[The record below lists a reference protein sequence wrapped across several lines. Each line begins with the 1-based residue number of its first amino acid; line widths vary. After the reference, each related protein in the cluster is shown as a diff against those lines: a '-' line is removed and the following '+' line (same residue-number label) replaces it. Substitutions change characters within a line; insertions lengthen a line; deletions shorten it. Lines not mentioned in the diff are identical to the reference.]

1 MTQEFNTESK
11 QALAANNRRLGLVFL
26 SVAVVFFIG
35 IVIKRSVLS

>member
-1 MTQEFNTESK
+1 MTQEFNSGSK
-11 QALAANNRRLGLVFL
+11 PALAANNRRLGLVLL